1 MNLKELTLIKQVHQ
15 KSACFFIIGT
25 LEILN
30 LSLSQ
35 IFLINDMVDVSF
47 DYWKQKVLI
56 LGVFYRLLV
65 KKKLLVF

>member
-1 MNLKELTLIKQVHQ
+1 MNLKELTLIKHVHQ

-47 DYWKQKVLI
+47 DY
-56 LGVFYRLLV
+56 
-65 KKKLLVF
+65 

>member
-56 LGVFYRLLV
+56 LGVFYGLLV